1 MEDIQ
6 DGKVLEIENEGMP
19 IRGETDAYGKL
30 LATININY
38 KKFGADE
45 LALIKRIF
53 EKGRENN
60 EDLWSS
66 SIIVLICW
74 NKIIKIYGW
83 MFGKIVKINS

>member
-45 LALIKRIF
+45 LALIK
-53 EKGRENN
+53 
-60 EDLWSS
+60 LYY
-66 SIIVLICW
+66 C
-74 NKIIKIYGW
+74 
-83 MFGKIVKINS
+83 INLL

>member
-1 MEDIQ
+1 LEDIQ

-60 EDLWSS
+60 EDL
-66 SIIVLICW
+66 
-74 NKIIKIYGW
+74 
-83 MFGKIVKINS
+83 